1 MIQTKGFKAKVDKA
15 LSEGGSDVPGNSI
28 RKNFHDDAFWQP
40 RLTTDKQ
47 GKASFEVTYPDDIT
61 TWNAHFIAIGG
72 KRMTDKQ
79 QLSIRSF
86 KALTARLSLPSF
98 AIRGDEFNATGR
110 ISNYYGDS
118 ISLTRS
124 YKSTSETVVND
135 LKIKTNY
142 LDHIPTKAAEG
153 DSLSISYSIKSPNG
167 FVDGEERSLP
177 IFEKGMLQ
185 TYGNFQVLNDTLV
198 HKLKSD
204 PALGEVTVH
213 AEASSFALFLDEIDK
228 VEKYK
233 YLCNEQMASKIK
245 ALLSQKRLYKF
256 LGKNFRNESKLNEL
270 IQKLNKNKN
279 TVGLW
284 GWWNN
289 SGTVFWVS
297 KQVISAMLDAQDAGY
312 TTNFD
317 KETLVKYYQHELD
330 GGLASLKMALPDKL
344 PYAKGELFDRLLLL
358 KRLSAPID
366 FEGYFKQINLLK
378 NYSLTDKLRT
388 FQVMATIGLQNQI
401 PLDSLMKYSRQA
413 LLGSL
418 YWTNRDNGD
427 FRFELPYEN
436 NTEYTLMAYSIFK
449 NMGNKQAELEKIRN
463 YFFEIRRNGQWTNTY
478 ESTRIMETILPDML
492 NENQSLKDVSLNV
505 NGSLITKFPYAEVL
519 KIAGKEVEIQ
529 KRGTAPVFI
538 TSYQQAWNP
547 DPAVEAKKGFA
558 VKSCFADNN
567 DTASVLKAGKAVTL
581 KVSVDVKADAQYVQ
595 IEVPIPAGCSYET
608 KPNSYWSVNHSEY
621 FKDKVVIF
629 CNRMDKGNHSFSIE
643 LNPRFTGK
651 YTLNPA
657 KAELM
662 YFPTFHGNEKV
673 KGVEIR

>member
-1 MIQTKGFKAKVDKA
+1 M
-15 LSEGGSDVPGNSI
+15 
-28 RKNFHDDAFWQP
+28 
-40 RLTTDKQ
+40 
-47 GKASFEVTYPDDIT
+47 
-61 TWNAHFIAIGG
+61 
-72 KRMTDKQ
+72 
-79 QLSIRSF
+79 
-86 KALTARLSLPSF
+86 
-98 AIRGDEFNATGR
+98 
-110 ISNYYGDS
+110 
-118 ISLTRS
+118 
-124 YKSTSETVVND
+124 
-135 LKIKTNY
+135 
-142 LDHIPTKAAEG
+142 
-153 DSLSISYSIKSPNG
+153 
-167 FVDGEERSLP
+167 
-177 IFEKGMLQ
+177 
-185 TYGNFQVLNDTLV
+185 
-198 HKLKSD
+198 
-204 PALGEVTVH
+204 TVH

-228 VEKYK
+228 VEKYS

-245 ALLSQKRLYKF
+245 ALLSRKQLYKL
-256 LGKNFRNESKLNEL
+256 LGKEFRNESTLNEL
-270 IQKLNKNKN
+270 IRKLNKNKN
-279 TVGLW
+279 SEGLW

-289 SGTVFWVS
+289 SGSVFWVS
-297 KQVISAMLDAQDAGY
+297 KQVITAMLDAEDAGY
-312 TTNFD
+312 KTSFD
-317 KETLVKYYQHELD
+317 KETLVKYYQQELD
-330 GGLASLKMALPDKL
+330 RGLASLKTALPNNL

-358 KRLSAPID
+358 KRLNAPID

-401 PLDSLMKYSRQA
+401 PLDSLMKHSRQT

-418 YWTNRDNGD
+418 YWTNRENSH

-463 YFFEIRRNGQWTNTY
+463 YFFEIRHNGQWTNTY
-478 ESTRIMETILPDML
+478 ESTRIMETILPDLL

-505 NGSLITKFPYAEVL
+505 NGNLITKFPYTEVF

-547 DPAVEAKKGFA
+547 NPAVEAQKGFV
-558 VKSCFADNN
+558 VKSHFADNN
-567 DTASVLKAGKAVTL
+567 DTVSLLKAGKAVTL
-581 KVSVDVKADAQYVQ
+581 KVSVEVKADAQYVQ

-621 FKDKVVIF
+621 FKDRVVIF
-629 CNRMDKGNHSFSIE
+629 CNRLDKGNHSFYIE

-662 YFPTFHGNEKV
+662 YFPTFYGNEKV

>member
-1 MIQTKGFKAKVDKA
+1 
-15 LSEGGSDVPGNSI
+15 
-28 RKNFHDDAFWQP
+28 
-40 RLTTDKQ
+40 
-47 GKASFEVTYPDDIT
+47 
-61 TWNAHFIAIGG
+61 
-72 KRMTDKQ
+72 
-79 QLSIRSF
+79 
-86 KALTARLSLPSF
+86 
-98 AIRGDEFNATGR
+98 
-110 ISNYYGDS
+110 
-118 ISLTRS
+118 
-124 YKSTSETVVND
+124 
-135 LKIKTNY
+135 
-142 LDHIPTKAAEG
+142 
-153 DSLSISYSIKSPNG
+153 
-167 FVDGEERSLP
+167 
-177 IFEKGMLQ
+177 
-185 TYGNFQVLNDTLV
+185 
-198 HKLKSD
+198 
-204 PALGEVTVH
+204 
-213 AEASSFALFLDEIDK
+213 
-228 VEKYK
+228 
-233 YLCNEQMASKIK
+233 
-245 ALLSQKRLYKF
+245 
-256 LGKNFRNESKLNEL
+256 
-270 IQKLNKNKN
+270 
-279 TVGLW
+279 
-284 GWWNN
+284 
-289 SGTVFWVS
+289 
-297 KQVISAMLDAQDAGY
+297 
-312 TTNFD
+312 
-317 KETLVKYYQHELD
+317 
-330 GGLASLKMALPDKL
+330 
-344 PYAKGELFDRLLLL
+344 
-358 KRLSAPID
+358 
-366 FEGYFKQINLLK
+366 
-378 NYSLTDKLRT
+378 
-388 FQVMATIGLQNQI
+388 
-401 PLDSLMKYSRQA
+401 
-413 LLGSL
+413 LGSL